1 MSRSPSPPG
10 PARRL
15 VLAAL
20 LLAASCG
27 APPPERVP
35 GYAEAE
41 YVRLGAPEAGWLE
54 SVAVARGDRVEA
66 GAALFTLEAGRQR
79 AALAQAVAELARARA
94 QLADLRLGKRPEE
107 IARSEAELAEARAN
121 LVYAQ
126 RDLQRQERLM
136 RSDVAAEARLD
147 QARAAADAGQA
158 KVDALAAD
166 LATARLPARADQIA
180 AAEAAVEAATAALA
194 QAQWQLDQRTVRAPM
209 AALVEDR
216 LRQTGEWAPAGG
228 IVVSL
233 LPPGRVKVRFFVP
246 QRLLGGLHPGQSVEV
261 SCDGCAAPL
270 AARIGFI
277 ASEAEFT
284 PPVIYSVGS
293 REKLVFMVEAWPE
306 PADALLAGQ
315 PVDVDLRP
323 ASGSSGGQG

>member
-1 MSRSPSPPG
+1 M
-10 PARRL
+10 
-15 VLAAL
+15 
-20 LLAASCG
+20 
-27 APPPERVP
+27 P

-79 AALAQAVAELARARA
+79 AALAQAVAELARSQS
-94 QLADLRLGKRPEE
+94 QLADLRLGRRPEE

-180 AAEAAVEAATAALA
+180 AAEARSSICVTSS
-194 QAQWQLDQRTVRAPM
+194 RARRGRSCCSRWACTSWSM
-209 AALVEDR
+209 ACAM
-216 LRQTGEWAPAGG
+216 
-228 IVVSL
+228 
-233 LPPGRVKVRFFVP
+233 PG
-246 QRLLGGLHPGQSVEV
+246 
-261 SCDGCAAPL
+261 
-270 AARIGFI
+270 
-277 ASEAEFT
+277 
-284 PPVIYSVGS
+284 
-293 REKLVFMVEAWPE
+293 
-306 PADALLAGQ
+306 
-315 PVDVDLRP
+315 
-323 ASGSSGGQG
+323 